1 MSTKTKLILPKAK
14 SISKPTSESQND
26 QIDPASTSDDG
37 SSADT
42 DVGTMTDK
50 TPLTASSNIAA
61 GAGVTAKYPDRSKQ
75 VATVTKT
82 WISGGYAG
90 TGKDRVQIE
99 ATYPATRDIRTGV
112 TNIGSDSFK
121 LTITDLNSNVS
132 STIDR
137 YPFSNTDWTQIP
149 VPDADDFDVRG
160 NVKIDVQTSGKMM
173 RVQFHVNT
181 ASDISDIGYI
191 FVLDVPEDTPFADE
205 TSNEPSS

>member
-14 SISKPTSESQND
+14 SISKLTSESQND

-37 SSADT
+37 SSADA

-50 TPLTASSNIAA
+50 TPVTASGNTAA
-61 GAGVTAKYPDRSKQ
+61 STSAKHPDRSKQ
-75 VATVTKT
+75 VGTVTKT

-90 TGKDRVQIE
+90 TGRDRVRVDAIYA
-99 ATYPATRDIRTGV
+99 ATKDIRTGM

-132 STIDR
+132 STIGH

-191 FVLDVPEDTPFADE
+191 FVFDVPENTPFVDE